1 MSTRI
6 GITLDQELY
15 DQYKEM
21 LWREKKT
28 IQDDLRE
35 RVKVA
40 VREYFRNKEQ

>member
-21 LWREKKT
+21 LWRKKKT
-28 IQDDLRE
+28 IQDDLKE
-35 RVKVA
+35 RIEIAVK
-40 VREYFRNKEQ
+40 EYCRNKEQ